1 MMLYRIG
8 IEKMYSS
15 VKIIHMTRSNL
26 VDQAVSYLIACHTQ
40 KWTSKSDVEPAYDY
54 ALINRLIRESMM
66 DELNVRTI
74 ASVFQAHYLKVDFWG
89 LTRQPINV
97 MQSIGR
103 L

>member
-1 MMLYRIG
+1 
-8 IEKMYSS
+8 MYSS

-26 VDQAVSYLIACHTQ
+26 VDQAVSYLIACQTQ
-40 KWTSKSDVEPAYDY
+40 KWTSKPEGKSDVEPVYDY
-54 ALINRLIRESMM
+54 ALINRLIQESMM

-103 L
+103 LRN